1 MQLQANLQKKAKI
14 MCLKAIK
21 EQSRYCGTY
30 LEISVDVLKSKGTS
44 FVLCYEE
51 HHLYLSYGGEPFF

>member
-1 MQLQANLQKKAKI
+1 

-30 LEISVDVLKSKGTS
+30 LEVSIDVLKSKGTS

-51 HHLYLSYGGEPFF
+51 HHLYLSYEVGLFFENVQNFIQILKMH